1 MVIPKKITLAGIE
14 VEIVREPG
22 FMQKTGATGMACYE
36 EQKIYID
43 PEVLGL
49 DILQQTFVHETVHY
63 ILYVMGRQE
72 LRQNEEFVDGFAHL
86 AYQVIKECTNEK
98 KTDDKGRTRAGDTG
112 DKVSG
117 ED

>member
-1 MVIPKKITLAGIE
+1 MVIPRKITLAGIE

-22 FMQKTGATGMACYE
+22 FMQKAGATGMACYE

-43 PEVLGL
+43 PEVPGL
-49 DILQQTFVHETVHY
+49 DMLKQTFVHEAVHF

-86 AYQVIKECTNEK
+86 AYQIIKECTDGK
-98 KTDDKGRTRAGDTG
+98 KDDRGHTG
-112 DKVSG
+112 DGDQGNTLSC
-117 ED
+117 ES